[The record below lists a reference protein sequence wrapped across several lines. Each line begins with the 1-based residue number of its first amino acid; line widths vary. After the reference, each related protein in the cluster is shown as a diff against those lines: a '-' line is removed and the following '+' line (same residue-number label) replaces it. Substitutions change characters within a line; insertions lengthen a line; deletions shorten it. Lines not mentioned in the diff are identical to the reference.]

1 MPETQSREKMD
12 TLRALGAELVTVPAA
27 AYSNPGHFVHTS
39 RRIAEET
46 ENAIWANQF
55 DNIANRRAH
64 ICGTAEEIWAQMD
77 GRIHGFTCARS
88 EEHTSE
94 LQSLMRNSYAVF
106 CLKKKKY

>member
-1 MPETQSREKMD
+1 MGLTLYANVKGNRTIMVRPETQSREKMD
-12 TLRALGAELVTVPAA
+12 RVSDLVTEWVTVPAA
-27 AYSNPGHFVHTS
+27 AYSNPGQFVHTS

-77 GRIHGFTCARS
+77 GRINGFTRS
-88 EEHTSE
+88 AE
-94 LQSLMRNSYAVF
+94 RRDG
-106 CLKKKKY
+106 